1 MSAFPFPMRDIVT
14 PGVRRRDRGLGIAT
28 YSPTIQ
34 VSQGAAVSAAQ
45 AIGSAA
51 GGPLGGAIAGAIA
64 QIGVLIS
71 DLWSGCGA
79 TCTEA
84 ADLANQTEALLQENL
99 SQYMSAPVHYQS
111 LQQAAIANFTTA
123 WNALLQGCG
132 NPSLGTAGQNCISQ
146 RQNGACAYKTSP
158 GGWSNGVYQNPGAN
172 GSGSTCWNWFVGY
185 YDPIANDPTV
195 VPDPVPGASALSDIL
210 SFTGASSLL
219 SDIGLS
225 PSSTIFGLPLTDV
238 IMGALGVALL
248 AFVANEI

>member
-1 MSAFPFPMRDIVT
+1 MSAFPFPMRSIVN
-14 PGVRRRDRGLGIAT
+14 PGVRRSSLLPSMRDRGLGIAT

-34 VSQGAAVSAAQ
+34 AAQGAAVSAAT

-51 GGPLGGAIAGAIA
+51 GGPLGGAIASSIA

-79 TCTEA
+79 SCTEA

-99 SQYMSAPVHYQS
+99 AQYMSAPVHYQS
-111 LQQAAIANFTTA
+111 LQQAAIANFNTA

-132 NPSLGTAGQNCISQ
+132 NPQLGTAGQNCISQ
-146 RQNGACAYKTSP
+146 RQNGACAYRTSP

-185 YDPIANDPTV
+185 LDPIQNDPTV
-195 VPDPVPGASALSDIL
+195 VADPVPGAAELSSL
-210 SFTGASSLL
+210 FSPLL
-219 SDIGLS
+219 SDAGI
-225 PSSTIFGLPLTDV
+225 SSSATIFGLPIMDV
-238 IMGALGVALL
+238 ILGALALAVAVEVL
-248 AFVANEI
+248 